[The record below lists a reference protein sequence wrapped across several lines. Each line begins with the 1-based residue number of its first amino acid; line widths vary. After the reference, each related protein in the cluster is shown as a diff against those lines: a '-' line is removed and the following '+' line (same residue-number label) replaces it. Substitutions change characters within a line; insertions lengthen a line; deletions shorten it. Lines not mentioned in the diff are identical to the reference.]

1 MTEASL
7 FGTLPNGSYG
17 AQMGNDDVIMTCITA
32 TEFFNTTDYA
42 DFIEELLDF
51 IDPDLHDEMEKILF
65 KDNDQAGDLQYDI
78 YDLLK

>member
-1 MTEASL
+1 MEKKYYLSRYYDYEESL
-7 FGTLPNGSYG
+7 Y
-17 AQMGNDDVIMTCITA
+17 NDDVIMTCITA

-42 DFIEELLDF
+42 DFVEELLDF
-51 IDPDLHDEMEKILF
+51 IDPGLHDEMENILF